1 MRSIF
6 STPSLHPLILRSIC
20 KSKPTGASRLAI
32 LGLSPREQ
40 LLKTPR
46 NHIGI
51 GSFRKLFF
59 SSPVMAEE
67 APQAGDQLVQYDGKE
82 YKAVKE
88 GLASIL
94 NTPTQSNEQA
104 KDARPDRPDHE
115 IQSVFYNPI
124 QQFNRDLSVLAIR
137 AYGEHVLASK
147 RQKAEKRKQKVA
159 GNKKGTKR
167 KRGEENDLGEKQEAE
182 SVQESK
188 PIENNGPVA
197 ESHPE
202 QTTPPSFTILD
213 ALSATGLRALRY
225 ASEIPFSTCVVAND
239 LSPSAIQSMK
249 TNIEYNDLGGK
260 IQPNIGDARA
270 YMYSCLNPG
279 SSNDQGTPTGK
290 FDVIDLDPYGTAAPF
305 LDAAVQAVKDG
316 GLLCVTC
323 TDAGVWASNGY
334 PEKSFAL
341 YGGIPIKGAHSHEGG
356 LRLILHGLAM
366 SAAKYGLAIEPLLS
380 LSIDF
385 YARVFVR
392 VHRSPSEVKFTS
404 GNIMLVYNCDA
415 GCGAWS
421 TQPLSATKQ
430 RLDKKGNP
438 FYHYGFAQG
447 PTAGPHCSH
456 CGIKTHLAGPMWAG
470 PLHNPHFIQK
480 ILGMLPGA
488 DKEIYQ
494 TTERIEGMLTTA
506 LEEDLDLASCTGGRS
521 STPEQSGADA
531 ISQKNE
537 SESAEPSAIIPR
549 LDPAARE
556 PYPFYLN
563 ISYLSKVLRTST
575 MPVDAFR
582 GALRHL
588 GYRTTRSH
596 AKPNTIRT
604 DAPWEV
610 IWEIM
615 REWVRQ
621 KSPIKESSL
630 SPGSPGAAIMA
641 KSRENLRKNDEQDQ
655 LLSSL
660 KNEILSAVESGKD
673 ASDLVTKVEAALYRS
688 GTRQTLGKA
697 EGQAESSVQ
706 QSALRT
712 ITASSATTAPHP
724 STLEIVFNEALGR
737 EASAANTKKRLVRYQ
752 VNPRANWGPLSR
764 ASAN

>member
-1 MRSIF
+1 
-6 STPSLHPLILRSIC
+6 
-20 KSKPTGASRLAI
+20 
-32 LGLSPREQ
+32 
-40 LLKTPR
+40 
-46 NHIGI
+46 
-51 GSFRKLFF
+51 
-59 SSPVMAEE
+59 MAAEP
-67 APQAGDQLVQYDGKE
+67 AQAADQLVQHDSKE

-94 NTPTQSNEQA
+94 TPPTQSKTQT

-115 IQSVFYNPI
+115 VQSVFYNPI

-137 AYGEHVLASK
+137 AFGEHVLASK
-147 RQKAEKRKQKVA
+147 KQKAEKRKQRA
-159 GNKKGTKR
+159 TGNKKGTKR
-167 KRGEENDLGEKQEAE
+167 KREEENGQEEKQETE
-182 SVQESK
+182 GVQESK
-188 PIENNGPVA
+188 VAENNEPVA

-202 QTTPPSFTILD
+202 QNTPPSFTILD

-249 TNIEYNDLGGK
+249 TNVEYNGLGKK

-270 YMYSCLNPG
+270 YMYSCLSPG
-279 SSNDQGTPTGK
+279 SSNGQGTHTGK

-305 LDAAVQAVKDG
+305 LDAAVQGVKDG

-341 YGGIPIKGAHSHEGG
+341 YGGVPIKGGHSHEGG
-356 LRLILHGLAM
+356 LRLILHALAT

-392 VHRSPSEVKFTS
+392 VHRSPHEVKFTS

-470 PLHNPHFIQK
+470 PLHNPNYIQK
-480 ILGMLPGA
+480 ILDMLPGA

-494 TTERIEGMLTTA
+494 TTDRIEGMLTTA
-506 LEEDLDLASCTGGRS
+506 LEEDLDLASS
-521 STPEQSGADA
+521 STTTSEQPDADA
-531 ISQKNE
+531 TRKENE
-537 SESAEPSAIIPR
+537 NKSAEPSAIVPR

-556 PYPFYLN
+556 PYPFYMN

-575 MPVDAFR
+575 MPVDSFR

-610 IWEIM
+610 IWEVM

-641 KSRENLRKNDEQDQ
+641 RSRENLRKLDEQDQ

-660 KNEILSAVESGKD
+660 KSEILSAVESGKD

-688 GTRQTLGKA
+688 GSRQAPSKAA
-697 EGQAESSVQ
+697 EGQAEAAAAQKPATISS
-706 QSALRT
+706 
-712 ITASSATTAPHP
+712 TATPHP
-724 STLEIVFNEALGR
+724 STLEVVFDEALGR

-764 ASAN
+764 ASAS